1 MTRSWR
7 VLTNL
12 TQDGNSVETAL
23 LLNEKK
29 FPPMLPRTL
38 RVNRCKAPHKT
49 ARAIEKKT
57 VERTAALKASGKVRK
72 GYVPKLTAEQQ
83 TMAGRAGKLLG
94 HSAATKAHTSGKKDG
109 KRRERSRGYER
120 SGDKDSRGPPR
131 AGNEDNRGHPGV
143 IKTPETII
151 FEGRRASARDAK
163 PKDLKMKIK
172 KSKKNTGGHKLKKF
186 SK

>member
-1 MTRSWR
+1 M
-7 VLTNL
+7 V
-12 TQDGNSVETAL
+12 QDGNSVETAL

-38 RVNRCKAPHKT
+38 RVSRCKAPHKT

-57 VERTAALKASGKVRK
+57 AERAAALKASGKVKK
-72 GYVPKLTAEQQ
+72 GYVPKLTAEEQ

-94 HSAATKAHTSGKKDG
+94 HSAAAKARFSKSGRKDG
-109 KRRERSRGYER
+109 KPRERAGRRSER
-120 SGDKDSRGPPR
+120 PGNEKKGPP
-131 AGNEDNRGHPGV
+131 AGL
-143 IKTPETII
+143 KTPETII

-172 KSKKNTGGHKLKKF
+172 GKKKVGGGKPKKSSKK
-186 SK
+186 

>member
-1 MTRSWR
+1 MA
-7 VLTNL
+7 
-12 TQDGNSVETAL
+12 QDGNSVETAL

-38 RVNRCKAPHKT
+38 RVSRCKAPHKT

-57 VERTAALKASGKVRK
+57 AERTAALKASGKARK

-94 HSAATKAHTSGKKDG
+94 HSAAAKARLSKTGKDG
-109 KRRERSRGYER
+109 K
-120 SGDKDSRGPPR
+120 PR
-131 AGNEDNRGHPGV
+131 NRGERKHERPGKERGV
-143 IKTPETII
+143 PPGLKTPETII

-172 KSKKNTGGHKLKKF
+172 GKKKIGGGKPKKS
-186 SK
+186 SR